1 MRKIGLTLGL
11 VLATAVAPQAA
22 FGWGA
27 SGHRMISEL
36 AMAALPAELPAFLR
50 TPDAV
55 RMVGE
60 LGREGDRSKGAG
72 RLHGAE
78 RDPGHYIDLYDD
90 QTVFGG
96 PKIDNLPPT
105 REDFDTAMRAVGQS
119 QYKAGYL
126 YYELIE
132 GWLQLRIDF
141 AYWRV
146 LAAAEASAT
155 DPARKAEYAA
165 DRKLRELL
173 IVRDLGYWSH
183 FVADTSQPLHVS
195 IHFNGWGNFPNPNNY
210 STSNTIHARFEGE
223 FVRNSVSA
231 TDIQAA
237 LKDKPARDCACTIE
251 QRTVQYILDSFKNII
266 PLYELES
273 KGAFVA
279 GNAAGKAFAIERT
292 AAAVAELRDLVLFAW
307 QASAT
312 ATVGYP
318 IVNVADVIAGKVD
331 PYVAMFG
338 AD

>member
-1 MRKIGLTLGL
+1 M
-11 VLATAVAPQAA
+11 
-22 FGWGA
+22 
-27 SGHRMISEL
+27 
-36 AMAALPAELPAFLR
+36 
-50 TPDAV
+50 
-55 RMVGE
+55 
-60 LGREGDRSKGAG
+60 
-72 RLHGAE
+72 
-78 RDPGHYIDLYDD
+78 
-90 QTVFGG
+90 
-96 PKIDNLPPT
+96 
-105 REDFDTAMRAVGQS
+105 
-119 QYKAGYL
+119 
-126 YYELIE
+126 
-132 GWLQLRIDF
+132 
-141 AYWRV
+141 
-146 LAAAEASAT
+146 
-155 DPARKAEYAA
+155 
-165 DRKLRELL
+165 
-173 IVRDLGYWSH
+173 RDLGYWSH

>member
-1 MRKIGLTLGL
+1 MRGLLMG
-11 VLATAVAPQAA
+11 VAIAMAATSVPQAA
-22 FGWGA
+22 LGWGA
-27 SGHRMISEL
+27 TGHRMISEL
-36 AMAALPAELPAFLR
+36 AMAYLPAELPAFLR
-50 TPDAV
+50 TPDAA
-55 RMVGE
+55 RIVGE

-126 YYELIE
+126 YYALIE

-146 LAAAEASAT
+146 LAAAEAAAT

-165 DRKLRELL
+165 DRKLREML
-173 IVRDLGYWSH
+173 ILRDLGYWSH

-210 STSNTIHARFEGE
+210 SNSNTLHARFEGE
-223 FVRNSVSA
+223 FVHNNVTMADLR
-231 TDIQAA
+231 AA
-237 LKDKPARDCACTIE
+237 LTDRPARDCACTIE
-251 QRTVQYILDSFKNII
+251 QRTVQYILDSFKNIV
-266 PLYELES
+266 PLYELEG
-273 KGAFVA
+273 KTAFVT
-279 GNAAGKAFAIERT
+279 GNAAGKAFAVERV
-292 AAAVAELRDLVLFAW
+292 AAAVAEVRDLVVFAW
-307 QASAT
+307 QSSAT
-312 ATVGYP
+312 ATVGFP
-318 IVNVADVIAGKVD
+318 VINVADVLAGKVD